1 MTTFALMPWRR
12 VSAQGGLWNLFAW
25 FGRACD
31 QAAGILVSPIIVAV
45 FARSVQADPY
55 RLSWLVVGFGLG
67 WLIGAA
73 IAPLL
78 QQVTVRIMPWIVG
91 GYIVRTAAIVLM
103 TFAVTDDQSSQT
115 QRFQSILICYVAYAI
130 ATGISRTAQARHVIV
145 GAPHN
150 LWDARSLPASLG
162 SAAVTAIAALAM
174 WSALS
179 SSDLSWSASF
189 GRIWILASVALGV
202 ATLAAIREGIEMPEM
217 AADSHRR
224 ATQSD
229 AHGQVGLSGASAFV
243 VAGLA
248 SMTFVEVVA
257 FLLLFDEFR
266 RQTIYLRGGLAFFAA
281 GWVIARLIWNPVRHQ
296 FGRVVIAQAAVGCA
310 AIGII
315 VATATPELTQAS
327 WFPDQI
333 GNRSSAKVLIYAVG
347 LLIGA
352 GFSVQRMA
360 LADFFDSSSEGTRW
374 MALAVSALACLSP
387 LIVGWAS
394 GEFAK
399 NWVLVGGIVL
409 AMAVM
414 ATLGLMPGTS
424 PAYRASTASAAP
436 MRQAL
441 LPRQ

>member
-1 MTTFALMPWRR
+1 MPWRR

-31 QAAGILVSPIIVAV
+31 QAAGILLSPIIIAV
-45 FARSVQADPY
+45 FARSIQHDPY
-55 RLSWLVVGFGLG
+55 RLSWIVVAFGLG

-91 GYIVRTAAIVLM
+91 GYIVRTAAVVLM
-103 TFAVTDDQSSQT
+103 TFAVTDDQSSQS
-115 QRFQSILICYVAYAI
+115 QRFQSILICYVAYAV

-150 LWDARSLPASLG
+150 LWDARSLPATLG
-162 SAAVTAIAALAM
+162 SAAVTGIAAIAV

-179 SSDLSWSASF
+179 SQDLSWSTSF

-202 ATLAAIREGIEMPEM
+202 ATLAAIREGIEMPELPIE
-217 AADSHRR
+217 SHRR
-224 ATQSD
+224 QSRPD
-229 AHGQVGLSGASAFV
+229 AHGHATLTGASTFV

-248 SMTFVEVVA
+248 ALTFVEVVA
-257 FLLLFDEFR
+257 FLLIFDEFR
-266 RQTIYLRGGLAFFAA
+266 RQSIYLRGGMAFFVA
-281 GWVIARLIWNPVRHQ
+281 GWVIARLIWNPIRLQ
-296 FGRVVIAQAAVGCA
+296 FGRIVIAQAAVGCA

-315 VATATPELTQAS
+315 VATATPEMSRAS
-327 WFPDQI
+327 WFPETI
-333 GNRSSAKVLIYAVG
+333 GNRPSAEVLIYLVG
-347 LLIGA
+347 FLIGA

-360 LADFFDSSSEGTRW
+360 LADLFDTTTESMRW
-374 MALAVSALACLSP
+374 TALAASAVACLAP
-387 LIVGWAS
+387 LVVGWAS
-394 GEFAK
+394 REFAE
-399 NWVLVGGIVL
+399 NWVLVAGIVL
-409 AMAVM
+409 AMAIM
-414 ATLGLMPGTS
+414 ATLGLLPGNS
-424 PAYRASTASAAP
+424 PAHRSSPASPAP